1 MNPSTKQQH
10 SASQPSVA
18 QQIVQMHASLIV
30 LVVQV
35 AQNPSKK
42 QQLDS
47 VLKVSADN
55 GWVDLVRVINK
66 IVAGERSASL
76 QQNLDEEDSV
86 IIGAILSGIQNP
98 ATLPNPKE
106 QSGDATTAA
115 PSIAQMIAQ
124 ASSGNPQALTMLSA
138 MAEQM
143 TAAGGDMR
151 NLGGIMKKLLDGERD
166 PDILCQGM
174 GASGISLVESI
185 LDELSK
191 LQAH

>member
-1 MNPSTKQQH
+1 MNPSTKQQY
-10 SASQPSVA
+10 SAAQRSVQ

-35 AQNPSKK
+35 AQNPSNK
-42 QQLDS
+42 QQLDT
-47 VLKVSADN
+47 VLKVSAEN
-55 GWVDLVRVINK
+55 GWTDLVRVINK
-66 IVAGERSASL
+66 IVAGERSVSL

-86 IIGAILSGIQNP
+86 IVGAILSGIQNP
-98 ATLPNPKE
+98 ATLPNPEE
-106 QSGDATTAA
+106 QTADSTVAA
-115 PSIAQMIAQ
+115 PSIAQMIIQ
-124 ASSGNPQALTMLSA
+124 ASSGDTQALTMLST

-166 PDILCQGM
+166 LDLLCNGM

-191 LQAH
+191 LQLH

>member
-1 MNPSTKQQH
+1 MNSSTRQQPVAGL
-10 SASQPSVA
+10 SAQ

-35 AQNPSKK
+35 AQNPANK
-42 QQLDS
+42 QQLDN

-55 GWVDLVRVINK
+55 GWTDLVRIINK
-66 IVAGERSASL
+66 IVAGDRSASL
-76 QQNLDEEDSV
+76 QQNLDEEDSA

-98 ATLPNPKE
+98 STLPDPDAD
-106 QSGDATTAA
+106 SGDASMAA
-115 PSIAQMIAQ
+115 PGIAHMIIQ
-124 ASSGNPQALTMLSA
+124 ASSGSTQALTMLSA

-143 TAAGGDMR
+143 SAAGGDMR

-166 PDILCQGM
+166 PDILCKGM
-174 GASGISLVESI
+174 GATGISLVQSI
-185 LDELSK
+185 LDELAK